1 MTPRVDPRIAAR
13 RGEVARVAARRRA
26 VVLAVVVCAAALG
39 GLTYALIRSSLLE
52 ARQVRVE
59 GVTGARADAVSQFA
73 GVEPGQPLVLL
84 DTGAVARR
92 VERLPWVGAVTVSR
106 GLPHTVRITVVQR
119 DAVAWARRAP
129 AATTSTTTSVPDGAR
144 ATGATGASSTTSST
158 TTTTTVAVPAGP
170 PRLIDRSGRVLAT
183 TAAPPPGLPE
193 LRGVRVPEA
202 GRRITPA
209 GAARAVAAIPA
220 DLRRQVVALE
230 VDPRTRDLV
239 LLLATQPKV
248 RPTAR
253 RIVLGDA
260 TRARAKGEV
269 ALTVLGA
276 LTSARQSVTT
286 IDVSVPTAPATS

>member
-1 MTPRVDPRIAAR
+1 MTPRVDPRIEAR

-26 VVLAVVVCAAALG
+26 VVLAVVVGVVALVGLVAALVH
-39 GLTYALIRSSLLE
+39 SSLLE

-73 GVEPGQPLVLL
+73 GVRTGEPLVLL
-84 DTGAVARR
+84 DTDAVVRR
-92 VERLPWVGAVTVSR
+92 VERLPWVGAVSVSR
-106 GLPHTVRITVVQR
+106 GLPHTVRITVVER
-119 DAVAWARRAP
+119 DAVAWARRVP
-129 AATTSTTTSVPDGAR
+129 AVPTTTSGAPR
-144 ATGATGASSTTSST
+144 PSGATGGAPTTSAPT
-158 TTTTTVAVPAGP
+158 TTTASAAP
-170 PRLIDRSGRVLAT
+170 PRLIDRSGLVLAT

-209 GAARAVAAIPA
+209 GAARAVAAIPEA
-220 DLRRQVVALE
+220 LRTQVVALE
-230 VDPRTRDLV
+230 VDARSRDLV
-239 LLLATQPKV
+239 LVLATQPKV

-260 TRARAKGEV
+260 SRARAKGEV
-269 ALTVLGA
+269 ALSVIAA

>member
-1 MTPRVDPRIAAR
+1 MTPRVDPRIEAR

-26 VVLAVVVCAAALG
+26 VVLAVVVAVIALVGLVAALVH
-39 GLTYALIRSSLLE
+39 SSLLE

-73 GVEPGQPLVLL
+73 GVRTGEPLLLL
-84 DTGAVARR
+84 DTDAVARR
-92 VERLPWVGAVTVSR
+92 VERLPWVGAVSVSR
-106 GLPHTVRITVVQR
+106 GLPHTVRITVVER
-119 DAVAWARRAP
+119 DAVAWARRVP
-129 AATTSTTTSVPDGAR
+129 AVPTTTSGAPR
-144 ATGATGASSTTSST
+144 PSGATGGAPTTSAPT
-158 TTTTTVAVPAGP
+158 TTTTTASAAP
-170 PRLIDRSGRVLAT
+170 PRLIDRSGLVLAT

-209 GAARAVAAIPA
+209 GAARAVAAIPEA
-220 DLRRQVVALE
+220 LRTQVVALE
-230 VDPRTRDLV
+230 VDARSRDLV
-239 LLLATQPKV
+239 LVLATQPKV

-260 TRARAKGEV
+260 SRARAKGEV
-269 ALTVLGA
+269 ALSVIAA